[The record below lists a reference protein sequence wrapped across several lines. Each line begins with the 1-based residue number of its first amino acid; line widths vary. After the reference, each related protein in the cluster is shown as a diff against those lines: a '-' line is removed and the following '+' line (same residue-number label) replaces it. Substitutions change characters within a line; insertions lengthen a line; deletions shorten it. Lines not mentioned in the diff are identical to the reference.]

1 MEAAQYELIVIGG
14 GPAGSACAITA
25 ARLGV
30 KVLLLE
36 KDRFPRQKV
45 CGEFVSPESLGLL
58 HGLLRESLLKD
69 GLPNDASRN
78 ILPADAR
85 DRSAMSND
93 LFLSAPQVLSSRIFL
108 DNKSLTLPV
117 SPAAQSIPRFN
128 LDPALFQAAQ
138 NNGVTAKEGVAVS
151 EVRRNDLFHVVAAAE
166 KTYTARA
173 VVNASGRW
181 SKLTQFDVTG
191 KDKWLGL
198 KAHFTEASP
207 PQSVDLY
214 FFPGGYCGVTPVS
227 ANAINACAMVRSDVA
242 HTLEEV
248 FAKEPRLWQRSRAW
262 QPLFAAVTTS
272 PLYFREPETECDGM
286 MLAGDAAGFIDPF
299 AGDGISLALQ
309 SGSLAAESII
319 PFLRGSCSIEE
330 ARRQYRSA
338 YRKRFTAAFRNA
350 ARLRAA
356 LAAPRWVRSAGLAIA
371 AIPAVGKMLVKGT
384 RAR

>member
-1 MEAAQYELIVIGG
+1 LEAAQYDLIVVGG

-25 ARLGV
+25 ARLSA

-58 HGLLRESLLKD
+58 HGLLTNGFS
-69 GLPNDASRN
+69 G
-78 ILPADAR
+78 DAR
-85 DRSAMSND
+85 ATNGLKND

-117 SPAAQSIPRFN
+117 SPPAQTIPRFD
-128 LDPALFQAAQ
+128 LDSALFHAVQDC
-138 NNGVTAKEGVAVS
+138 GVTAQEGVAVS
-151 EVRRNDLFHVVAAAE
+151 EVQHNGLFHVVTAE
-166 KTYTARA
+166 KTYSARA
-173 VVNASGRW
+173 VVNATGRW
-181 SKLTQFDVTG
+181 SRLTQFDVAG

-198 KAHFTEASP
+198 KAHFTESSP

-227 ANAINACAMVRSDVA
+227 AQSINACAMVRSDVA

-248 FAKEPRLWQRSRAW
+248 FAKEPHLWKRSRVW
-262 QPLFAAVTTS
+262 QPLFPTVTTS

-286 MLAGDAAGFIDPF
+286 LLAGDSAGFIDPF

-309 SGSLAAESII
+309 SGSLATQSII
-319 PFLRGSCSIEE
+319 PFLRGSCSLEQ
-330 ARRQYRSA
+330 AQRQYRAA
-338 YRKRFTAAFRNA
+338 YWKRYGPAFRNA

-356 LAAPRWVRSAGLAIA
+356 LAAPKWVRSAALAFA
-371 AIPAVGKMLVKGT
+371 GVPGVGKMLVKGT

>member
-1 MEAAQYELIVIGG
+1 LEAAQYDLTVVGG

-25 ARLGV
+25 ARLGA

-58 HGLLRESLLKD
+58 HGLLKEGLLKD
-69 GLPNDASRN
+69 GQLRNSVLKDAGQNGDGFR
-78 ILPADAR
+78 
-85 DRSAMSND
+85 
-93 LFLSAPQVLSSRIFL
+93 SAPQILSSRIFL

-117 SPAAQSIPRFN
+117 SPPAQSIPRFD
-128 LDPALFQAAQ
+128 LDPALFHAAQ
-138 NNGVTAKEGVAVS
+138 NSGVNVQEGVAVS
-151 EVRRNDLFHVVAAAE
+151 EVKRNDLFHVVAGE

-173 VVNASGRW
+173 VINATGRW
-181 SKLTQFDVTG
+181 SKLTQFEVAG

-198 KAHFTEASP
+198 KAHFTESSP

-214 FFPGGYCGVTPVS
+214 FFSGGYCGVTPVS
-227 ANAINACAMVRSDVA
+227 ARSVNACAMVRSDVA

-262 QPLFAAVTTS
+262 QPLFPTVTTS
-272 PLYFREPETECDGM
+272 PLYFREPETVCDGM
-286 MLAGDAAGFIDPF
+286 LLAGDAAGFIDPF

-309 SGSLAAESII
+309 SGTLAAESIV
-319 PFLRGSCSIEE
+319 PFLRGSCSVEQ
-330 ARRQYRSA
+330 AQRQYQAA
-338 YRKRFTAAFRNA
+338 YRKRFTPAFRNA

-356 LAAPRWVRSAGLAIA
+356 LAAPKWVRSAAWAFA
-371 AIPAVGKMLVKGT
+371 AVPGVGKMLVRGT

>member
-1 MEAAQYELIVIGG
+1 LEAAQYDLIVAGG

-25 ARLGV
+25 ARLGA

-58 HGLLRESLLKD
+58 HGLLKSGLLKD
-69 GLPNDASRN
+69 GCLTNGTLTPAPQND
-78 ILPADAR
+78 
-85 DRSAMSND
+85 D
-93 LFLSAPQVLSSRIFL
+93 LFSSAPQVLSSRIFL
-108 DNKSLTLPV
+108 DNKSLTLSV
-117 SPAAQSIPRFN
+117 SPPAQSIPRFD
-128 LDPALFQAAQ
+128 LDPALFHAARNNRVAAQ
-138 NNGVTAKEGVAVS
+138 EDAAVS
-151 EVRRNDLFHVVAAAE
+151 EVRRNDFFHVAAAE

-173 VVNASGRW
+173 VVNATGRW
-181 SKLTQFDVTG
+181 SRLTQFDVTG

-198 KAHFTEASP
+198 KAHFTESSP

-214 FFPGGYCGVTPVS
+214 FFPSGYCGVTPVS
-227 ANAINACAMVRSDVA
+227 ARSVNACAMVRSDVA
-242 HTLEEV
+242 HTLDEV

-262 QPLFAAVTTS
+262 QPLFTAVTTS

-286 MLAGDAAGFIDPF
+286 LLAGDAAGFIDPF

-309 SGSLAAESII
+309 SGTLAAESII
-319 PFLRGSCSIEE
+319 PFLRGSCSLEQ
-330 ARRQYRSA
+330 AHRQYRAA
-338 YRKRFTAAFRNA
+338 YRKRFTPAFRNA

-356 LAAPRWVRSAGLAIA
+356 LAAPKWVRSAAWAFA
-371 AIPAVGKMLVKGT
+371 AVPGVGKMLVRGT